1 MSEFKTSKQFF
12 SISNTDATNNTN
24 INSMQFN
31 FNNTAL
37 TDIQNSNNT
46 SSSCVFTP
54 VNLTMDWDFFNIT
67 EGFKN
72 NKIVF
77 RVAGTA
83 DQIVIFPDGSYNA
96 LTLSVWLNA
105 NLNAGGL
112 YPVLNNVGAN
122 MVWRAEYDPLSNKI
136 ALAYATGNAIVTAVD
151 TYPLLGVAP
160 NAVRYDMTRIFGME
174 KSNASI
180 NQTVLSAVSVL
191 TGNFVAPRYNP
202 NGCDFKVFDVLRIHS
217 NIAKRFYEL
226 KGNNPKVL
234 SNNSVLFEL
243 VVPNITMGSSL
254 VWECVNSDIY
264 SQEVINNFDNLIV
277 EIRDKA
283 GTLIPFKQYCSF
295 NMTFIMTRNIQQQ
308 SVTDRLKNISN
319 FNMLSS
325 V

>member
-1 MSEFKTSKQFF
+1 MSEFKTTKQFF
-12 SISNTDATNNTN
+12 SISNDDATNSSN

-77 RVAGTA
+77 KITGTA
-83 DQIVIFPDGSYNA
+83 DQIVIIPDGSYNA
-96 LTLSVWLNA
+96 LTLSSWLNA
-105 NLNAGGL
+105 NINAGGL
-112 YPVLNNVGAN
+112 YPVMNGANN
-122 MVWRAEYDPLSNKI
+122 MVWRAEYDPISNKM
-136 ALAYATGNAIVTAVD
+136 ALAYTSGANIVTSVV
-151 TYPLLGVAP
+151 TYPLIGG
-160 NAVRYDMTRIFGME
+160 VRYDMTRIFGME
-174 KSNASI
+174 KSNDSI
-180 NQTVLSAVSVL
+180 GQTIPSAVSVL
-191 TGNFVAPRYNP
+191 TGSFSAPRYNP

-277 EIRDKA
+277 EIRDKS
-283 GTLIPFKQYCSF
+283 GTFIPFKQYCGF
-295 NMTFIMTRNIQQQ
+295 NMTFIITRNIQQQ
-308 SVTDRLKNISN
+308 SVADRLKNISN

>member
-1 MSEFKTSKQFF
+1 MTEFKTTKQFF
-12 SISNTDATNNTN
+12 SISNGDATNSSNM
-24 INSMQFN
+24 NSMQFN

-54 VNLTMDWDFFNIT
+54 VNLTMDWDFLNIT

-77 RVAGTA
+77 KITGTA
-83 DQIVIFPDGSYNA
+83 DQIVVIPDGSYNA
-96 LTLSVWLNA
+96 LTLSAWLNA
-105 NLNAGGL
+105 NINVGGL
-112 YPVLNNVGAN
+112 YPVLNGGAN
-122 MVWRAEYDPLSNKI
+122 MVWRAEYDPLSNKM
-136 ALAYATGNAIVTAVD
+136 ALAYTTGAAIVTAVD
-151 TYPLLGVAP
+151 TYPLIGG
-160 NAVRYDMTRIFGME
+160 VRYDMTRIFGTE
-174 KSNASI
+174 KSNANI

-191 TGNFVAPRYNP
+191 TGNFGAPRYHP

-226 KGNNPKVL
+226 KGTNPKVL

-254 VWECVNSDIY
+254 VWECANSDIY
-264 SQEVINNFDNLIV
+264 SQEVINNFDNLTI
-277 EIRDKA
+277 EIKDKS
-283 GTLIPFKQYCSF
+283 GTLIPFRQYCSF
-295 NMTFIMTRNIQQQ
+295 NMTFSMTRNIQQQ
-308 SVTDRLKNISN
+308 SVADRLKNISN

>member
-1 MSEFKTSKQFF
+1 MTEFKTTKQFF
-12 SISNTDATNNTN
+12 SISNDDATNSSNM
-24 INSMQFN
+24 NSMQFN

-54 VNLTMDWDFFNIT
+54 VNLTMDWDFLNIT

-77 RVAGTA
+77 KITGVA
-83 DQIVIFPDGSYNA
+83 DQIVVIPDGSYNA
-96 LTLSVWLNA
+96 ITLSAWLNA
-105 NLNAGGL
+105 NIVAGGL
-112 YPVLNNVGAN
+112 YPILNAAAN
-122 MVWRAEYDPLSNKI
+122 PMTWRAEYDPLSNRI
-136 ALAYATGNAIVTAVD
+136 ALAYTTTNVVTAVD
-151 TYPLLGVAP
+151 TYPLIGGI
-160 NAVRYDMTRIFGME
+160 RYDMTRIFGME
-174 KSNASI
+174 KSSASI
-180 NQTVLSAVSVL
+180 NQTVVSALSVL
-191 TGNFVAPRYNP
+191 TGNFLAPRYNP

-243 VVPNITMGSSL
+243 IVPNISMGSSL
-254 VWECVNSDIY
+254 VWECLNSDIY
-264 SQEVINNFDNLIV
+264 SQEVINNFDNLTI
-277 EIRDKA
+277 EIRDKS
-283 GTLIPFKQYCSF
+283 GTLIPFKQYCNF

-308 SVTDRLKNISN
+308 SVADRIKNISN
-319 FNMLSS
+319 FNQLSS